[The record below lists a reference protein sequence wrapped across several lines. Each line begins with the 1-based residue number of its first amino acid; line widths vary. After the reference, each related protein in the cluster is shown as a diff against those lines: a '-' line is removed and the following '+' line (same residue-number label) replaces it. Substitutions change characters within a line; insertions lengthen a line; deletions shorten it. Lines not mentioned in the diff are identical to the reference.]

1 MTGLKGQTSHSHA
14 NLIVICGFSYFCEE
28 EGKGRMG
35 KWGGRG
41 EEGGGNREEEGGSR
55 EEGGEY
61 VIAVKCV
68 WL

>member
-1 MTGLKGQTSHSHA
+1 
-14 NLIVICGFSYFCEE
+14 
-28 EGKGRMG
+28 MG